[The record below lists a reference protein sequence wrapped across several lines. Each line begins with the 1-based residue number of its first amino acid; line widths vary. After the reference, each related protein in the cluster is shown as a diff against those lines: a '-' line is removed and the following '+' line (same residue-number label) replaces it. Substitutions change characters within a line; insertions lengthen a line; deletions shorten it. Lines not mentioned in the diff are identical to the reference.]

1 MELNKVGVQEISVGA
16 ATTYRAASVIAF
28 YNPENAA
35 PYLAVTEITKG
46 LPDSLRSNFELQNS
60 VNLTVPFDPDLQ
72 IPMYN
77 PITGEPTGT
86 NIGVGELL
94 AFTYSLYMYARATA
108 QTQVQAS

>member
-46 LPDSLRSNFELQNS
+46 LPDALRSNFELQNS
-60 VNLTVPFDPDLQ
+60 VNLIVPFDPDLQ

-77 PITGEPTGT
+77 PITGEATGT
-86 NIGVGELL
+86 NIGVVELL
-94 AFTYSLYMYARATA
+94 ALTYSLYMYARSHAA
-108 QTQVQAS
+108 

>member
-77 PITGEPTGT
+77 PITGEATGT
-86 NIGVGELL
+86 NIGVVELL
-94 AFTYSLYMYARATA
+94 ALTYSLYMYARSHVA
-108 QTQVQAS
+108 